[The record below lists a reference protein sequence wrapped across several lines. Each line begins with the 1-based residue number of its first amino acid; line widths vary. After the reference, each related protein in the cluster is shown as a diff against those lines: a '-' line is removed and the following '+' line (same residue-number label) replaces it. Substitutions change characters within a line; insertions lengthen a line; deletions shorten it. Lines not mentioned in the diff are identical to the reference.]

1 MVRYTNFNNRAKN
14 GIIMRLFGYALVTF
28 IIPFAVSLIR
38 KKLEQSQRLRCDRCH
53 GTLAKI
59 SNDKFFCK
67 KCKIVKMDHR

>member
-1 MVRYTNFNNRAKN
+1 
-14 GIIMRLFGYALVTF
+14 MRLFGYALVTF